1 MLGITGQGRALG
13 IFLVAGNASVLCAK
27 LEWLRAMGRQPLVQR
42 NASTFLSSSRGSP
55 PPMASLCAKEAA
67 EEDIVQAGSEL
78 GLRMHVG
85 RGINTDGVTLPGS

>member
-1 MLGITGQGRALG
+1 
-13 IFLVAGNASVLCAK
+13 
-27 LEWLRAMGRQPLVQR
+27 
-42 NASTFLSSSRGSP
+42 
-55 PPMASLCAKEAA
+55 MASPCAKEAA